1 MATSPATAVKP
12 APAPPPQAPADPLT
26 AYYRGVRQ
34 MNLQLAK
41 DRYKQGFK
49 VRTQEDIR
57 GRGTL
62 AVVDEESCMGGTHCF
77 DNCAFESSGM
87 DDRKCALREYSY
99 TSRKA
104 NVIQDNSV
112 GGAKG

>member
-12 APAPPPQAPADPLT
+12 GPAPPPQALADPLT

-41 DRYKQGFK
+41 DRYKQRFK
-49 VRTQEDIR
+49 VRTQEYIR

-62 AVVDEESCMGGTHCF
+62 AVADEEICMRCSHCF
-77 DNCAFESSGM
+77 DNCAIESIGTHY
-87 DDRKCALREYSY
+87 RKFALPQSSYSL
-99 TSRKA
+99 RKA
-104 NVIQDNSV
+104 III
-112 GGAKG
+112 

>member
-26 AYYRGVRQ
+26 AYYRSVRQ

-49 VRTQEDIR
+49 VMDITQFLAERLPGEWPTGSNIDQKRKEPPLPGRR
-57 GRGTL
+57 G
-62 AVVDEESCMGGTHCF
+62 
-77 DNCAFESSGM
+77 
-87 DDRKCALREYSY
+87 
-99 TSRKA
+99 
-104 NVIQDNSV
+104 
-112 GGAKG
+112 